1 MQIETKLT
9 STNPEAITYTTE
21 ELGYTILGGIRL
33 EGLDRLRVTIKI
45 EVLNRKFQHY
55 LNNPDI
61 AALAIRQNLDLYSI
75 TQVEKLARLIAD
87 RLEVGV
93 TQVSKDLSDITAALE
108 SYRLQQIE
116 KSQQEQ
122 NKIVKPLTEQEKV
135 AAIEFLQSKNLLE
148 QTNELIGKSGVVGEE
163 ENRLIMY
170 LIFVNRKRE
179 KPLHIIS
186 FGSSGVGKS
195 HLQEKL
201 AELVPDEDKIESTSL
216 TSNALYYYGSYEIKN
231 KLLLIE
237 DMDGASEI
245 LYALRELMSKSRIT
259 KIFPKKDEKG
269 LTKTVQLTVNGPV
282 TVAGCTTQERVYEDN
297 ANRSFLI
304 YINET
309 AEQDEKIMEYQR
321 KKSAGTINT
330 DEEKSI
336 KQLLQNTQRM
346 LQPVTIINPYAEQL
360 KIPQEVFKPR
370 RSNSHYLQFI
380 EAVTFYHQYQRE
392 QKVDTATGEIFIETT
407 LEDIAEAN
415 KLIKQILLRKAD
427 ELNNACR
434 NHLEQLKNYLIEN
447 KRSSFGTKEIRQAL
461 RINASNQKRY
471 MLQLFANGFIKKSS
485 GNKANGFTY
494 EVVSYEEYTK
504 LQNNI
509 STVLDESLQRLQSL
523 PPLGEDGRGLV
534 QSSKQ
539 VQKRNGLLK
548 PKTVK
553 ELTEVV

>member
-1 MQIETKLT
+1 MDSKIN
-9 STNPEAITYTTE
+9 SSNPEAISYQTE
-21 ELGYTILGGIRL
+21 EIAYTILGGIRL

-45 EVLNRKFQHY
+45 EVINRKFQHY

-93 TQVSKDLSDITAALE
+93 TQVNKDLSDITEQLE
-108 SYRLQQIE
+108 HYRLQQIE
-116 KSQQEQ
+116 QRAEQ
-122 NKIVKPLTEQEKV
+122 KQKQIKILTEEEKQT
-135 AAIEFLQSKNLLE
+135 AQQFLESKNLLDI
-148 QTNELIGKSGVVGEE
+148 TNELIGKSGVVGEE

-170 LIFVNRKRE
+170 LIFLNRKRE

-186 FGSSGVGKS
+186 FGSSGAGKS
-195 HLQEKL
+195 HLQEKV
-201 AELVPDEDKIESTSL
+201 AELIPEEDKIESTSL
-216 TSNALYYYGSYEIKN
+216 TSNALYYYGTYDLRN

-259 KIFPKKDEKG
+259 KIFPRKDDKG
-269 LTKTVQLTVNGPV
+269 VTRTTEITVNGPV
-282 TVAGCTTQERVYEDN
+282 TIAGCTTQEKVYEDN

-309 AEQDEKIMEYQR
+309 AEQDERIMEYQR

-330 DEEKSI
+330 NEERSI
-336 KQLLQNTQRM
+336 KQLLQNTQRI
-346 LQPVTIINPYAEQL
+346 LQPVAVRNPYAEQL
-360 KIPQEVFKPR
+360 KIPNEVFKPR

-380 EAVTFYHQYQRE
+380 EAVTYYHQYQRE
-392 QKVDTATGEIFIETT
+392 QKADETTGEIFIETT
-407 LEDIAEAN
+407 IEDIRAAN
-415 KLIKQILLRKAD
+415 RLMKQILLRKAD

-434 NHLEQLKNYLIEN
+434 NHLEQLKNYLKQN
-447 KRSSFGTKEIRQAL
+447 NRSAFSTKEVRQAL

-471 MLQLFANGFIKKSS
+471 MAQLYANGYIKKSS
-485 GNKANGFTY
+485 GSKAKGFTY
-494 EVVSYEEYTK
+494 EVVSYDEYNQ

-509 STVLDESLQRLQSL
+509 SNVLDEAVNNLQ
-523 PPLGEDGRGLV
+523 PVV
-534 QSSKQ
+534 QGSKQ
-539 VQKRNGLLK
+539 VQKKNGLLK
-548 PKTVK
+548 PKPAK
-553 ELTEVV
+553 ELTEEVQ

>member
-1 MQIETKLT
+1 MATEPTINT
-9 STNPEAITYTTE
+9 TNPEAITYQTE
-21 ELGYTILGGIRL
+21 EIAYTILGGIRL
-33 EGLDRLRVTIKI
+33 EGLDRLRVTVKI

-75 TQVEKLARLIAD
+75 TQMEKLARLIAE

-93 TQVSKDLSDITAALE
+93 TAVSKDLSDITNELE
-108 SYRLQQIE
+108 RYRLQQIE
-116 KSQQEQ
+116 KTEVQKKQQV
-122 NKIVKPLTEQEKV
+122 KILSEQEK
-135 AAIEFLQSKNLLE
+135 AAAQQFLQTPNLME
-148 QTNELIGKSGVVGEE
+148 CTNELIGKSGVVGEE
-163 ENRLIMY
+163 ENRIIMY

-186 FGSSGVGKS
+186 FGSSGAGKS

-216 TSNALYYYGSYEIKN
+216 TSNALYYYGTYDLRN

-259 KIFPKKDEKG
+259 KIFPKKDERG
-269 LTKTVQLTVNGPV
+269 MTRTVTLTVNGPV
-282 TVAGCTTQERVYEDN
+282 TVAGCTTQEKVYEDN

-309 AEQDEKIMEYQR
+309 PEQDEKIMEYQR
-321 KKSAGTINT
+321 KKSAGTVNT
-330 DEEKSI
+330 EQERNI
-336 KQLLQNTQRM
+336 KMLLQNTQRI
-346 LQPVTIINPYAEQL
+346 LQPVSVINPYAEQL
-360 KIPQEVFKPR
+360 KIPSEVFKPR

-392 QKVDTATGEIFIETT
+392 QKVDTATGEIYIETT
-407 LEDIAEAN
+407 LEDIATAN
-415 KLIKQILLRKAD
+415 RLIKPILLRKAD

-434 NHLEQLKNYLIEN
+434 NHLEQLKTYLKEHQQTAF
-447 KRSSFGTKEIRQAL
+447 STKEVRKAL

-471 MLQLFANGFIKKSS
+471 MLQLFTNGFIKRSS
-485 GNKANGFTY
+485 GSKEKGFTY
-494 EVVSYEEYTK
+494 EVVSYEEYNQ
-504 LQNNI
+504 LQNTI
-509 STVLDESLQRLQSL
+509 SNVLDEALQNLKAA
-523 PPLGEDGRGLV
+523 V
-534 QSSKQ
+534 QSPKQ
-539 VQKRNGLLK
+539 VQTKNGLLK
-548 PKTVK
+548 VK
-553 ELTEVV
+553 PVKALAAAVQ

>member
-1 MQIETKLT
+1 MDSKIN
-9 STNPEAITYTTE
+9 SSNPEAISYQTE
-21 ELGYTILGGIRL
+21 EIAYTILGGIRL

-45 EVLNRKFQHY
+45 EVINRKFQHY

-93 TQVSKDLSDITAALE
+93 TQVNKDLSDITEQLE
-108 SYRLQQIE
+108 HYRLQQIE
-116 KSQQEQ
+116 QRAEQ
-122 NKIVKPLTEQEKV
+122 KQKQIKILTEEEKQT
-135 AAIEFLQSKNLLE
+135 AQQFLESKNLLDI
-148 QTNELIGKSGVVGEE
+148 TNELIGKSGVVGEE

-170 LIFVNRKRE
+170 LIFLNRKRE

-186 FGSSGVGKS
+186 FGSSGAGKS
-195 HLQEKL
+195 HLQEKV
-201 AELVPDEDKIESTSL
+201 AELIPEEDKIESTSL
-216 TSNALYYYGSYEIKN
+216 TSNALYYYGTYDLRN

-259 KIFPKKDEKG
+259 KIFPRKDDKG
-269 LTKTVQLTVNGPV
+269 VTRTTEITVNGPV
-282 TVAGCTTQERVYEDN
+282 TIAGCTTQEKVYEDN

-309 AEQDEKIMEYQR
+309 AEQDERIMEYQR

-330 DEEKSI
+330 NEERSI
-336 KQLLQNTQRM
+336 KQLLQNTQRI
-346 LQPVTIINPYAEQL
+346 LQPVAVRNPYAQQL
-360 KIPQEVFKPR
+360 KIPNEVFKPR

-380 EAVTFYHQYQRE
+380 EAVTYYHQYQRE
-392 QKVDTATGEIFIETT
+392 QKADETTGEIFIETT
-407 LEDIAEAN
+407 IEDIRAAN
-415 KLIKQILLRKAD
+415 RLMKQILLRKAD

-434 NHLEQLKNYLIEN
+434 NHLEQLKNYLKQN
-447 KRSSFGTKEIRQAL
+447 NRSAFSTKEVRQAL

-471 MLQLFANGFIKKSS
+471 MAQLYANGYIKKSS
-485 GNKANGFTY
+485 GSKAKGFTY
-494 EVVSYEEYTK
+494 EVVSYDEYNQ

-509 STVLDESLQRLQSL
+509 SNVLDEAVNNLQ
-523 PPLGEDGRGLV
+523 PVV
-534 QSSKQ
+534 QGSKQ
-539 VQKRNGLLK
+539 VQKKNGLLK
-548 PKTVK
+548 PKPAK
-553 ELTEVV
+553 ELTEEVQ

>member
-1 MQIETKLT
+1 MAVINLKINIG
-9 STNPEAITYTTE
+9 NPEAITYTTE

-45 EVLNRKFQHY
+45 EVINRKFQHY

-93 TQVSKDLSDITAALE
+93 TAVSKDLSDITNELE
-108 SYRLQQIE
+108 RYRLQQIE
-116 KSQQEQ
+116 KTQAQKKQQV
-122 NKIVKPLTEQEKV
+122 KILSEAEK
-135 AAIEFLQSKNLLE
+135 AAAQEFLESKNLMQL
-148 QTNELIGKSGVVGEE
+148 TNELIGKSGVVGEE

-186 FGSSGVGKS
+186 FGSSGAGKS
-195 HLQEKL
+195 HLQEKV
-201 AELVPDEDKIESTSL
+201 AELIPDEDKIESTSL
-216 TSNALYYYGSYEIKN
+216 TSNALYYYGTYDLRN

-237 DMDGASEI
+237 DMDGVSEI

-259 KIFPKKDEKG
+259 KIFPKKDERG
-269 LTKTVQLTVNGPV
+269 MTRTVTITVNGPV
-282 TVAGCTTQERVYEDN
+282 TVAGCTTQEKVYEDN

-321 KKSAGTINT
+321 KRSAGTINT
-330 DEEKSI
+330 EEERNI
-336 KQLLQNTQRM
+336 KQLLQNTQRI
-346 LQPVTIINPYAEQL
+346 LQPVSVINPYAEQL
-360 KIPQEVFKPR
+360 IIPTQVFKPR

-392 QKVDTATGEIFIETT
+392 QKVDEATGEIFIETT
-407 LEDIAEAN
+407 LEDIAAAN
-415 KLIKQILLRKAD
+415 KLIKPILLRKSD

-434 NHLEQLKNYLIEN
+434 NHLEQLKSYLKEN
-447 KRSSFGTKEIRQAL
+447 NRSVFSTREVRQAL

-471 MLQLFANGFIKKSS
+471 MLQLFSNGFIKKSS
-485 GNKANGFTY
+485 GSKAQGFTY
-494 EVVSYEEYTK
+494 EVVSYEEYIQ
-504 LQNNI
+504 LQDSI
-509 STVLDESLQRLQSL
+509 SNVLDKALEKLSAEVQS
-523 PPLGEDGRGLV
+523 PKLV
-534 QSSKQ
+534 QK
-539 VQKRNGLLK
+539 KNGLLK
-548 PKTVK
+548 HKPVQALA
-553 ELTEVV
+553 EEVQ

>member
-1 MQIETKLT
+1 MQANKINI
-9 STNPEAITYTTE
+9 SNPEAIAYATE

-93 TQVSKDLSDITAALE
+93 TAVSKDLSDITNQLE
-108 SYRLQQIE
+108 LYRLQQIE
-116 KSQQEQ
+116 KTEVQKKQQ
-122 NKIVKPLTEQEKV
+122 VKVLSEAEK
-135 AAIEFLQSKNLLE
+135 AAAQQFLESKDLMQL
-148 QTNELIGKSGVVGEE
+148 TNELIGKSGVVGEE

-186 FGSSGVGKS
+186 FGSSGAGKS

-201 AELVPDEDKIESTSL
+201 AELIPDEDKIESTSL
-216 TSNALYYYGSYEIKN
+216 TSNALYYYGTYDLRN

-237 DMDGASEI
+237 DMDGAGEI

-259 KIFPKKDEKG
+259 KIFPKKDERG
-269 LTKTVQLTVNGPV
+269 ITRTVQITVNGPV
-282 TVAGCTTQERVYEDN
+282 TIAGCTTQEKVYEDN

-304 YINET
+304 HINET
-309 AEQDEKIMEYQR
+309 AAQDEKIMEYQR
-321 KKSAGTINT
+321 KKSAGTVNT
-330 DEEKSI
+330 EEEKNIRELLKNS
-336 KQLLQNTQRM
+336 QRLLQ
-346 LQPVTIINPYAEQL
+346 PISVINPYAEQL
-360 KIPQEVFKPR
+360 KIPTEVFKPR

-392 QKVDTATGEIFIETT
+392 QKCDESSGEIYIETT
-407 LEDIAEAN
+407 LEDIAAAN
-415 KLIKQILLRKAD
+415 KLIKQILLRKSD

-434 NHLEQLKNYLIEN
+434 NHLEQLKNWLKEN
-447 KRSSFGTKEIRQAL
+447 NRSAFSTREVRQAL

-471 MLQLFANGFIKKSS
+471 MLQLFTNGFIKKSS
-485 GNKANGFTY
+485 GNKAQGFTY
-494 EVVSYEEYTK
+494 KVVSYQEYAQ
-504 LQNNI
+504 LQDSI
-509 STVLDESLQRLQSL
+509 SNVLDETLQKLRA
-523 PPLGEDGRGLV
+523 EV
-534 QSSKQ
+534 QSSKA
-539 VQKRNGLLK
+539 VQKKNGLLK
-548 PKTVK
+548 RNTAKA
-553 ELTEVV
+553 LAGEVQ